1 MLITILTSAVLLP
14 ATGNSIG
21 WRLGVYVA
29 ALLLATSQ
37 LAVALVNWFATLV
50 VVPRA
55 LPRMDFSTGIPST
68 SRTLVIV
75 PTFLTT
81 IAGIDDLVE
90 ALEVRF
96 LANRDSSLRFGLLT
110 DFPDADAET
119 LPSDEALLLHARLRV
134 EGLNGQYGDD
144 IFYLFHRPRRW
155 NAGERVWMGYERKR
169 GKLAD
174 LNWLLRKGASESAAE
189 RFSLVVGD
197 IEALADTRYVITLDT
212 DTQLPRDAAREL
224 VGTMAHP
231 LNRPGY
237 DPARQRVCRGYGIL
251 QPRVSPSLPGTS
263 RSRYARLY
271 SGDSGI
277 DPYTRTVSDLY
288 QDWFG
293 EGSFI
298 GKGIYDVD
306 AFEQALNGRFP
317 ENRILSHD
325 LLEGCYARSG
335 LLSDV
340 EVFED
345 HPASYL
351 TDVSRRHRWIRG
363 DWQIA
368 SWLLPW
374 VPVGDGR
381 LQRNPLSA
389 LSLWKIADNLRRSL
403 VPVALLVLLLA
414 GWLALPSPRA
424 LDPGHRRH
432 HFRAGISRLHTAVVP
447 QASRQRAAAAR
458 RSNPAVGRGAGR
470 PGGPCA
476 RLPAARG
483 VRQCRRSAAYDVAH
497 ARLPPTTARMEP
509 VRCAVAGLRAIA
521 AGIVSVDVGGP
532 GRCDGDPRRTGGV
545 AAGGTGVGGTGTRC
559 CGCRRPASPG
569 G

>member
-1 MLITILTSAVLLP
+1 ME
-14 ATGNSIG
+14 
-21 WRLGVYVA
+21 R
-29 ALLLATSQ
+29 
-37 LAVALVNWFATLV
+37 
-50 VVPRA
+50 R
-55 LPRMDFSTGIPST
+55 R
-68 SRTLVIV
+68 
-75 PTFLTT
+75 
-81 IAGIDDLVE
+81 
-90 ALEVRF
+90 
-96 LANRDSSLRFGLLT
+96 
-110 DFPDADAET
+110 
-119 LPSDEALLLHARLRV
+119 ARLDGVRAQAR
-134 EGLNGQYGDD
+134 EA
-144 IFYLFHRPRRW
+144 IRP
-155 NAGERVWMGYERKR
+155 E
-169 GKLAD
+169 LAAS
-174 LNWLLRKGASESAAE
+174 KGASESATE

-197 IEALADTRYVITLDT
+197 IEALADTRYVVTLDT

-237 DPARQRVCRGYGIL
+237 DPARQRVCKGYGIL

-263 RSRYARLY
+263 RSRYAGLY

-277 DPYTRTVSDLY
+277 DPYTRTVSDVY
-288 QDWFG
+288 QDLFG

-335 LLSDV
+335 LISDV

-351 TDVSRRHRWIRG
+351 ADVSRHHRWIRG

-403 VPVALLVLLLA
+403 VPVALLLLLLA
-414 GWLALPSPRA
+414 GWLTLPSPRLWTLVVVGVLVSPAFLGILQQLFRKPPDSVLRLHVAMTLRSAVVRFIHA
-424 LDPGHRRH
+424 LLALVCLPHDAFVNTDAVLRTTWRMLVSHRRRLAWSPFGAPSQSLAPSLLASFRSMWVAPAVATATLAGLAGSRPAALVWAAPVLLLWLLSPGITWWLSKPLARREPRLKPSQEVFLRGLARRTWAYFETFVGPEDNWLPPDNFQELPVPSVAHRTSPTNMGLAVLANLTAYDFGVPDGSTTARAYVQRVSH
-432 HFRAGISRLHTAVVP
+432 HGVARAAPGSFLQLVRHAD
-447 QASRQRAAAAR
+447 SAAAAADVR
-458 RSNPAVGRGAGR
+458 IDGRQRKPGELRADAACWPAG
-470 PGGPCA
+470 
-476 RLPAARG
+476 AAR
-483 VRQCRRSAAYDVAH
+483 
-497 ARLPPTTARMEP
+497 
-509 VRCAVAGLRAIA
+509 
-521 AGIVSVDVGGP
+521 
-532 GRCDGDPRRTGGV
+532 
-545 AAGGTGVGGTGTRC
+545 
-559 CGCRRPASPG
+559 
-569 G
+569 